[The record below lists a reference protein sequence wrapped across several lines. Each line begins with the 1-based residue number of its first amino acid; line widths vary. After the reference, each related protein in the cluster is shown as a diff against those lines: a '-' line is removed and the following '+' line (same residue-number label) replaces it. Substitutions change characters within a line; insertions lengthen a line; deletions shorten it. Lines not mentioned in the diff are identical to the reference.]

1 MFGALTLAFAD
12 WRDSLFLGIVVFNSG
27 IGIFQELRAKRALD
41 RLAALVVPTAAVV
54 RDGRERELPVE
65 EVVVGDVVRLAPGDQ
80 VVADGA
86 LVEATG
92 LALDESILTGESAT
106 VVRGVG
112 EAVRSGSF
120 AVEGTAAFVV
130 SAVGAGQLRR
140 AARGRGAGASATRT
154 RRSSG
159 PSTGSCSSSSAR
171 WCRSG

>member
-1 MFGALTLAFAD
+1 MFGVLTLVFAD

-54 RDGRERELPVE
+54 RDGREREVAVE
-65 EVVVGDVVRLAPGDQ
+65 QVVVGDVVRLAPGDQ

-106 VVRGVG
+106 VMRGVG
-112 EAVRSGSF
+112 DDVRSGSF

-130 SAVGAGQLRR
+130 SAV
-140 AARGRGAGASATRT
+140 ARTATPSASPARPGASATRAL
-154 RRSSG
+154 RSSG
-159 PSTGSCSSSSAR
+159 PSTGSC
-171 WCRSG
+171 